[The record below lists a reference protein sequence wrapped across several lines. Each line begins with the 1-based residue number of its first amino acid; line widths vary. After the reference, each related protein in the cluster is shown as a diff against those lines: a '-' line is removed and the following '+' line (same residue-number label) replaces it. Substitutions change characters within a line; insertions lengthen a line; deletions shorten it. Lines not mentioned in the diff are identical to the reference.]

1 MFEILYIAKILTN
14 LDQNR
19 IRYKIINPNE
29 KMINSDK
36 VYNDCVSFIKI
47 LTKIFHNKQYIP
59 KNYIFGK
66 EDALLKNV
74 LRKFVFNLKSLIS
87 GGYLLFYQPYFKEDV
102 YTYLCILKEIK
113 NCFNDKKIICCGTY
127 FSVNS
132 INLLERYPF
141 IDYILDFYPGDSVS
155 KIIQRTQ
162 NKDIDSITYINK
174 NGIGKNRISEKTII
188 PNYYILIKN
197 RKILPI
203 EYAYG
208 CPYDCFFCDY
218 KNIVQQFQM
227 KDINNLIDEIKFY
240 YKKGIKYLWI
250 HDPSINFNEDHL
262 RKFCIT
268 LIKNKLD
275 CKWSAPLIPSL
286 LRKSTFNLMS
296 RAGCIHL
303 RMGVETVDEEILK
316 TFNKFVCLRSVEK
329 VLKNSSKANI
339 KNTLSFMIG
348 LPGEGVDENF
358 SKMRFIEKNIR
369 YINSVKL
376 YIFQLRRNTKV
387 LKMADKFNLKPREDS
402 KDNRYLEYDEIHGLT
417 WEKIQEKHQ
426 LLYGEMISFLR
437 ENKIPNI
444 IPEKYFVKLII
455 NNTPKR

>member
-1 MFEILYIAKILTN
+1 MVSEKITLIIPHIKDYWLFKMFEILYIAKILTN

-218 KNIVQQFQM
+218 K
-227 KDINNLIDEIKFY
+227 
-240 YKKGIKYLWI
+240 
-250 HDPSINFNEDHL
+250 
-262 RKFCIT
+262 
-268 LIKNKLD
+268 
-275 CKWSAPLIPSL
+275 
-286 LRKSTFNLMS
+286 
-296 RAGCIHL
+296 
-303 RMGVETVDEEILK
+303 
-316 TFNKFVCLRSVEK
+316 
-329 VLKNSSKANI
+329 
-339 KNTLSFMIG
+339 
-348 LPGEGVDENF
+348 
-358 SKMRFIEKNIR
+358 
-369 YINSVKL
+369 
-376 YIFQLRRNTKV
+376 
-387 LKMADKFNLKPREDS
+387 
-402 KDNRYLEYDEIHGLT
+402 
-417 WEKIQEKHQ
+417 
-426 LLYGEMISFLR
+426 
-437 ENKIPNI
+437 
-444 IPEKYFVKLII
+444 
-455 NNTPKR
+455 